1 MSSKRFIGYLLLG
14 ILGLGALW
22 IITRLPSIIAF
33 ATNLAGLTI
42 LIFIVVV
49 AGYLLY
55 RMLR

>member
-14 ILGLGALW
+14 ILGLGARW

-33 ATNLAGLTI
+33 ATNLAGLII